1 MADKKYAPNGNEIVS
16 IREFARRIGLS
27 DTAVRKR
34 IYDPADNPEG
44 IIVNGKW
51 QDGAR
56 PALLWEIARSE
67 WIQGGGSVTVQT
79 EEEGV
84 LPPGPARE
92 KEKPAQDEDLLKARK
107 AKAMIGA
114 QKDALLL
121 KKLQGELVLKSEV
134 YKLFFEYG
142 QKKSEAL
149 LQIPDRVVHAMRN
162 ADNDNIALQIL
173 YNELQVWLVDFSNG
187 PDDSELTKDAIT
199 DTGTT

>member
-92 KEKPAQDEDLLKARK
+92 KEKPVQDEDLLKARK

-121 KKLQGELVLKSEV
+121 KKLQGELVLKSDV